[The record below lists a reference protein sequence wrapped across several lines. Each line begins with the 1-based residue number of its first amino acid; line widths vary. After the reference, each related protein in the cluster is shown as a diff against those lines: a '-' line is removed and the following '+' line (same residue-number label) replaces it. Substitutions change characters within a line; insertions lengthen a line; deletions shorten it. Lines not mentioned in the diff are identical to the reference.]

1 MRNNIPTSNKKQLKR
16 NTMGTNST
24 KRNIQPGRLTT
35 GGKLMSQKIR
45 PEYYFNNIIA
55 NMPEDQI
62 KEMHQIKPKHATVQK
77 HYKQYVK
84 LSKKYAK
91 KPNKETLN
99 QAMSHYIKAHTHNTN
114 IHTHNLKTKPAGQK

>member
-1 MRNNIPTSNKKQLKR
+1 MA
-16 NTMGTNST
+16 
-24 KRNIQPGRLTT
+24 RNIQTRNILRPRIPT
-35 GGKLMSQKIR
+35 GGTMKDLYPNKT
-45 PEYYFNNIIA
+45 IA
-55 NMPEDQI
+55 NIPENQI
-62 KEMHQIKPKHATVQK
+62 KEMHKIKPKHATPQK

-99 QAMSHYIKAHTHNTN
+99 QAMSHYIKAHTPNTN